1 MGAGVSSGAGVAVG
15 AGGASGSGSGARAA
29 IVGQRLSV
37 RGGFLVGHTG
47 ARGFFRVGG
56 RPGGGGKERLDE
68 LSVRVELFIG
78 EGGQRGKKQRQK
90 QGKAAFHGHLM
101 PRRES

>member
-1 MGAGVSSGAGVAVG
+1 MDTLIKVLVKENFAPERILPGAPMS
-15 AGGASGSGSGARAA
+15 RY
-29 IVGQRLSV
+29 
-37 RGGFLVGHTG
+37 TT
-47 ARGFFRVGG
+47 FRVGG
-56 RPGGGGKERLDE
+56 RAGGGGEERLDE